1 MILNA
6 KKRPLIAVAL
16 LLTSLGITTSCID
29 NSYDLNKDIDMTI
42 SAGGEHLAIPVGYTE
57 KITLDKIIEIEEG
70 DDLQLVDGEYH
81 LLKGDDIEP
90 STTKVEDVTID
101 EIKSNIEKINISKD
115 SSTSSPQQRTSNEN
129 KYNTDFEKTGK
140 IEVTAKRIDEAVKE
154 IGELEAKDKVAFD
167 IFINIE
173 GEFSIVKVTNLQIEL
188 PDFLV
193 FADTQDTEGIIID
206 KDNHKLSFND
216 FILKKN
222 TTEEQGKFHLQL
234 IAYYFA
240 EKAGTGQGLV
250 VTNKEINET
259 YDVKVSGTA
268 EVTLGTT
275 TPTVSSNDKLYIIPQ
290 IMIAEMNV
298 QNVTGVIQ
306 PKITPTNTIVKLE
319 NLPDFLSDNEVELE
333 ITNPTISFIANNPL
347 ETPIILNGEMLG
359 KKADGSMIEGST
371 VKIGNGSKDGNK
383 IQLNPGNNII
393 ILSRTGKSNQ
403 ENSSTV
409 QNIQVSDINNLIKK
423 IPDEVNVTLNPVVK
437 NDDYYT
443 VELKEDGYT
452 MEGNYDIDIP
462 LNFGSNLKIVYDET
476 IDNFDLD
483 LEDVDIKKAI
493 LSINAVNTIPL
504 AMEIKNENVSALDA
518 NGNVIKDIDVTVEG
532 TITESKDGKAE
543 VSSTLNI
550 NLNETAEG
558 AISKLDGLKLK
569 VTAVPGQ
576 ATDVQLLSTQWLQL
590 TDMKLKI
597 PNGIKV
603 DLN

>member
-70 DDLQLVDGEYH
+70 DDLQVLENGEYH
-81 LLKGDDIEP
+81 LLKSDNIDETNTSVNLVTVNDSENPINLIEVISNANYP
-90 STTKVEDVTID
+90 SKIDVSVSDKESEGKIETEAHEIDNAVIEIGALTANTPTKLTLNFKIETTGNISYSDVTIENMTIIFPD
-101 EIKSNIEKINISKD
+101 FIQFKEGQNGLNGQTLTISGEVIPHGSNFTKDLYITKYVFGNKYGEGNKVQEENGDRIIRIENQKITVKTNVIVHEAQGSGSLNIS
-115 SSTSSPQQRTSNEN
+115 P
-129 KYNTDFEKTGK
+129 
-140 IEVTAKRIDEAVKE
+140 TA
-154 IGELEAKDKVAFD
+154 
-167 IFINIE
+167 
-173 GEFSIVKVTNLQIEL
+173 
-188 PDFLV
+188 
-193 FADTQDTEGIIID
+193 
-206 KDNHKLSFND
+206 
-216 FILKKN
+216 ILAAMTVN
-222 TTEEQGKFHLQL
+222 N
-234 IAYYFA
+234 
-240 EKAGTGQGLV
+240 V
-250 VTNKEINET
+250 
-259 YDVKVSGTA
+259 
-268 EVTLGTT
+268 LGTIK
-275 TPTVSSNDKLYIIPQ
+275 P
-290 IMIAEMNV
+290 EMNV
-298 QNVTGVIQ
+298 E
-306 PKITPTNTIVKLE
+306 PTNVELT
-319 NLPDFLSDNEVELE
+319 NLPDFLQDDEVKLD
-333 ITNPTISFIANNPL
+333 ITNPIFSFKANNPL
-347 ETPIILNGEMLG
+347 QTNIEMDGVMTGYKNGQVTKVVKIGSGNGGNPIILKPSGDNQQTISLTRV
-359 KKADGSMIEGST
+359 ATAIEGATNVVVPNLNDIIETIPDYITVDLEPT
-371 VKIGNGSKDGNK
+371 VKS
-383 IQLNPGNNII
+383 
-393 ILSRTGKSNQ
+393 
-403 ENSSTV
+403 
-409 QNIQVSDINNLIKK
+409 
-423 IPDEVNVTLNPVVK
+423 
-437 NDDYYT
+437 DDYYN
-443 VELKEDGYT
+443 VELGQKYIL
-452 MEGNYDIDIP
+452 NSSYDIDVP

>member
-81 LLKGDDIEP
+81 LLKKGNIDNATTEIGEVTVTGTTTIIEATEIAKVTAASADMEFIKDIDQVG
-90 STTKVEDVTID
+90 T
-101 EIKSNIEKINISKD
+101 
-115 SSTSSPQQRTSNEN
+115 
-129 KYNTDFEKTGK
+129 
-140 IEVTAKRIDEAVKE
+140 IEVSAHDIDAAIKE
-154 IGELEAKDKVAFD
+154 IGTLKAASPTELTINLGITAGENMDFDKITFPD
-167 IFINIE
+167 LKITFPSILDFEPYIGLSNNILDLNDLTINK
-173 GEFSIVKVTNLQIEL
+173 GEEKKISLQVKGYKFGNETPDGKKIIGNTLNINEEVKVEGKAAVYVKMNSSGTITFTPTIEL
-188 PDFLV
+188 
-193 FADTQDTEGIIID
+193 Q
-206 KDNHKLSFND
+206 
-216 FILKKN
+216 
-222 TTEEQGKFHLQL
+222 
-234 IAYYFA
+234 
-240 EKAGTGQGLV
+240 
-250 VTNKEINET
+250 
-259 YDVKVSGTA
+259 
-268 EVTLGTT
+268 
-275 TPTVSSNDKLYIIPQ
+275 
-290 IMIAEMNV
+290 EMDI
-298 QNVTGVIQ
+298 QSVTGVIQ
-306 PKITPTNTIVKLE
+306 PIIEPTGSTVNLE
-319 NLPDFLSDNEVELE
+319 NLPDFLEDDATELD
-333 ITNPTISFIANNPL
+333 ITNPIFTFIAKNPL
-347 ETPIILNGEMLG
+347 EAPIVLNGTMQGE
-359 KKADGSMIEGST
+359 KNGSIIEGST
-371 VKIGNGSKDGNK
+371 VILGRNGIDQQDIILEKGDNIIALSRLGTGGPEGSK
-383 IQLNPGNNII
+383 NI
-393 ILSRTGKSNQ
+393 KVSN
-403 ENSSTV
+403 
-409 QNIQVSDINNLIKK
+409 INDLIKK
-423 IPDEVNVTLNPVVK
+423 IPDVVKVDLNPLVEYAT
-437 NDDYYT
+437 YYT
-443 VELKEDGYT
+443 VDLTTSYA
-452 MEGNYDIDIP
+452 MESNYDIDIP

-504 AMEIKNENVSALDA
+504 AMEIKNENVSALEA

>member
-81 LLKGDDIEP
+81 LLKKGNIDNATTEIGEVTVTGTTTIIEATP
-90 STTKVEDVTID
+90 IAEVAAALTHWQTMAAS
-101 EIKSNIEKINISKD
+101 IN
-115 SSTSSPQQRTSNEN
+115 
-129 KYNTDFEKTGK
+129 KTGT
-140 IEVTAKRIDEAVKE
+140 IEVSAHDIDDAIKE
-154 IGELEAKDKVAFD
+154 IGALKASSPTELIINLGITAGENMDFDNITFTDLKITFPSILDFEPYTGLSNNILDLDGLTINKGEEKNISLQVKGYKFGNETPDGKKIIGNTLNINEKV
-167 IFINIE
+167 IVE
-173 GEFSIVKVTNLQIEL
+173 GKTTVDVKMGSSGTISFTPTIEL
-188 PDFLV
+188 
-193 FADTQDTEGIIID
+193 Q
-206 KDNHKLSFND
+206 
-216 FILKKN
+216 
-222 TTEEQGKFHLQL
+222 
-234 IAYYFA
+234 
-240 EKAGTGQGLV
+240 
-250 VTNKEINET
+250 
-259 YDVKVSGTA
+259 
-268 EVTLGTT
+268 
-275 TPTVSSNDKLYIIPQ
+275 
-290 IMIAEMNV
+290 EMDI
-298 QNVTGVIQ
+298 QSVTGVIQ
-306 PKITPTNTIVKLE
+306 PIIQPTGSTVNLE
-319 NLPDFLSDNEVELE
+319 NLPDFLEDDATELD
-333 ITNPTISFIANNPL
+333 ITNPIFTFIAKNPL
-347 ETPIILNGEMLG
+347 EAPIILNGTMQGE
-359 KKADGSMIEGST
+359 KNGSIIEGST
-371 VKIGNGSKDGNK
+371 VILGRNGIDQQDIILEKGDNIIALSRLGTGGPEGSK
-383 IQLNPGNNII
+383 NI
-393 ILSRTGKSNQ
+393 KVSN
-403 ENSSTV
+403 
-409 QNIQVSDINNLIKK
+409 INDLIKK
-423 IPDEVNVTLNPVVK
+423 IPDVVKVDLNPLVEYAT
-437 NDDYYT
+437 YYT
-443 VELKEDGYT
+443 VDLTTSYA
-452 MEGNYDIDIP
+452 MESNYDIDIP

-576 ATDVQLLSTQWLQL
+576 ATDVQLVSTQWLQL

>member
-81 LLKGDDIEP
+81 LLKKGNIDNATTEIGEVTVTGTTTIIEATEIAKVTAASADMEFIKDIDQVG
-90 STTKVEDVTID
+90 T
-101 EIKSNIEKINISKD
+101 
-115 SSTSSPQQRTSNEN
+115 
-129 KYNTDFEKTGK
+129 
-140 IEVTAKRIDEAVKE
+140 IEVSAHDIDAAIKE
-154 IGELEAKDKVAFD
+154 IGTLKAASPTELTINLGITAGENMDFDKITFPD
-167 IFINIE
+167 LKITFPSILDFEPYIGLSNNILDLNYLTINK
-173 GEFSIVKVTNLQIEL
+173 GEEKKISLQVKGYKFGNETPDGKKIIGNTLNINEEVKVEGKAAVYVKMNSSGTITFTPTIEL
-188 PDFLV
+188 
-193 FADTQDTEGIIID
+193 Q
-206 KDNHKLSFND
+206 
-216 FILKKN
+216 
-222 TTEEQGKFHLQL
+222 
-234 IAYYFA
+234 
-240 EKAGTGQGLV
+240 
-250 VTNKEINET
+250 
-259 YDVKVSGTA
+259 
-268 EVTLGTT
+268 
-275 TPTVSSNDKLYIIPQ
+275 
-290 IMIAEMNV
+290 EMDI
-298 QNVTGVIQ
+298 QSVTGVIQ
-306 PKITPTNTIVKLE
+306 PIIEPTGSTVNLE
-319 NLPDFLSDNEVELE
+319 NLPDFLEDDATELD
-333 ITNPTISFIANNPL
+333 ITNPIFTFIAKNPL
-347 ETPIILNGEMLG
+347 EAPIVLNGTMQGE
-359 KKADGSMIEGST
+359 KNGSIIEGST
-371 VKIGNGSKDGNK
+371 VILGRNGIDQQDIILEKGDNIIALSRLGTGGPEGSK
-383 IQLNPGNNII
+383 NI
-393 ILSRTGKSNQ
+393 KVSN
-403 ENSSTV
+403 
-409 QNIQVSDINNLIKK
+409 INDLIKK
-423 IPDEVNVTLNPVVK
+423 IPDVVKVDLNPLVEYAT
-437 NDDYYT
+437 YYT
-443 VELKEDGYT
+443 VDLTTSYA
-452 MEGNYDIDIP
+452 MESNYDIDIP

>member
-81 LLKGDDIEP
+81 LLKKGNIDNATTEIGEVTVTGTTTIIEATP
-90 STTKVEDVTID
+90 IAEVAAALTHWQTMAAS
-101 EIKSNIEKINISKD
+101 IN
-115 SSTSSPQQRTSNEN
+115 
-129 KYNTDFEKTGK
+129 KTGT
-140 IEVTAKRIDEAVKE
+140 IEVSAHDIDDAIKE
-154 IGELEAKDKVAFD
+154 IGALKASSPTELIINLGITAGENMDFDNITFTDLKITFPSILDFEPYTGLSNNILDLDGLTINKGEEKNISLQVKGYKFGNETPDGKKIIGNTLNINEKV
-167 IFINIE
+167 IVE
-173 GEFSIVKVTNLQIEL
+173 GKTTVDVKMGSSGTISFTPTIEL
-188 PDFLV
+188 
-193 FADTQDTEGIIID
+193 Q
-206 KDNHKLSFND
+206 
-216 FILKKN
+216 
-222 TTEEQGKFHLQL
+222 
-234 IAYYFA
+234 
-240 EKAGTGQGLV
+240 
-250 VTNKEINET
+250 
-259 YDVKVSGTA
+259 
-268 EVTLGTT
+268 
-275 TPTVSSNDKLYIIPQ
+275 
-290 IMIAEMNV
+290 EMDI
-298 QNVTGVIQ
+298 QSVTGVIQ
-306 PKITPTNTIVKLE
+306 PIIEPTGSTVNLE
-319 NLPDFLSDNEVELE
+319 NLPDFLEDDATELD
-333 ITNPTISFIANNPL
+333 ITNPIFTFIAKNPL
-347 ETPIILNGEMLG
+347 EAPIILNGTMQGE
-359 KKADGSMIEGST
+359 KNGSIIEGST
-371 VKIGNGSKDGNK
+371 VILGRNGIDQQDIILEKGDNIIALSRLGTGGPEGSK
-383 IQLNPGNNII
+383 NI
-393 ILSRTGKSNQ
+393 KVSN
-403 ENSSTV
+403 
-409 QNIQVSDINNLIKK
+409 INDLIKK
-423 IPDEVNVTLNPVVK
+423 IPDVVKVDLNPLVEYAT
-437 NDDYYT
+437 YYT
-443 VELKEDGYT
+443 VDLTTSYA
-452 MEGNYDIDIP
+452 MESNYDIDIP

-532 TITESKDGKAE
+532 TITESK
-543 VSSTLNI
+543 
-550 NLNETAEG
+550 AEG

-576 ATDVQLLSTQWLQL
+576 ATDVQLVSTQWLQL